1 MSKQSF
7 ADNQA
12 EILFEYW
19 PEGIKQ
25 FIVGGPAN
33 SNEAQTIHNKFPNV
47 KCIGFEPNPH
57 FVWEQNGQL
66 KFPGKVHEYALWSE
80 DTELTL
86 MTPEKATARSS
97 SVCRPNPAPDMR
109 GEYKPGSSYQVQG
122 RSLDSLSEE
131 FGPFEDAV
139 LWIDIEYAEIPCLK
153 GAAKLL
159 SEGKIKLINLET
171 FSHLYLP
178 EVNRILTGYGF
189 MLQKIWNIGTDA
201 QRDAQ
206 DVIYL
211 LEK

>member
-12 EILFEYW
+12 KILFDYW
-19 PEGIKQ
+19 DDSIKQ

-33 SNEAQTIHNKFPNV
+33 SNEAQTIHNRFPDI

-57 FVWEQNGQL
+57 FVFEQNGEL

-97 SVCRPNPAPDMR
+97 SVCRPKHAPDMQ
-109 GEYKPGSSYQVQG
+109 GEYGPGIGYPVKA
-122 RSLDSLSEE
+122 RSLDSLANE
-131 FGPFEDAV
+131 FGLFQATA

-153 GAAKLL
+153 GATELL
-159 SEGKIKLINLET
+159 SNGFIKLINLET

-178 EVNRILTGYGF
+178 EINRILTGHGF
-189 MLQKIWNIGTDA
+189 MLQKIWNIGTDSR
-201 QRDAQ
+201 RDAQ
-206 DVIYL
+206 DVIYK